1 MGNFFNF
8 NTCKGSLDF
17 ASDIQNGKI
26 SLKDSKNKQYKKFD
40 YNLTD
45 SEKIKSKTETINAA
59 EKLYEN
65 RNKTVADFE
74 NGVLPLNH
82 KLQKEKQNMSD
93 KVLPNW
99 VKVSKKRCMRYKI
112 KFKMLKKNNL
122 QSRPPVTVFNF
133 IESNELIQGIADG
146 RITFEEALN

>member
-1 MGNFFNF
+1 M
-8 NTCKGSLDF
+8 
-17 ASDIQNGKI
+17 
-26 SLKDSKNKQYKKFD
+26 KDSKNKQYEKFELLTKLKED
-40 YNLTD
+40 YNLTN

-82 KLQKEKQNMSD
+82 KLQKEKQNISD

-146 RITFEEALN
+146 RITFEGALN